1 MSTAIM
7 LFPFFNVMNDPIYH
21 IHSFH
26 EKEYGIGTS
35 LCYRVGREIFPL
47 GSSHAF
53 SKLNLILSN

>member
-1 MSTAIM
+1 MSAKIM
-7 LFPFFNVMNDPIYH
+7 LFPFFNAMNDPIYH

-35 LCYRVGREIFPL
+35 LGYAVRRKIFPL
-47 GSSHAF
+47 GSSYAF